1 MPEPIR
7 PDTKNGKVLNLL
19 PNVIFYGIFLL
30 FYNSRSFFQTVVD
43 PRLNH
48 ILYKNVIYIVIRKN
62 FVRAPMIGIATASIV
77 SRLISPNNKQ

>member
-19 PNVIFYGIFLL
+19 PNDIFYGIFLL
-30 FYNSRSFFQTVVD
+30 FYNSRSLSQTVVD

-48 ILYKNVIYIVIRKN
+48 ILYKNVIYI
-62 FVRAPMIGIATASIV
+62 
-77 SRLISPNNKQ
+77 LL

>member
-7 PDTKNGKVLNLL
+7 PDTKKRQGTE
-19 PNVIFYGIFLL
+19 PTANVIFYGIFLL

-62 FVRAPMIGIATASIV
+62 FVRAPNDWHRNSFNCQPLDITE
-77 SRLISPNNKQ
+77 

>member
-30 FYNSRSFFQTVVD
+30 FYNSRSFFQIVVD
-43 PRLNH
+43 PRLNY

-62 FVRAPMIGIATASIV
+62 FVRAPNDWHRNSFNCQPLDITE
-77 SRLISPNNKQ
+77 

>member
-48 ILYKNVIYIVIRKN
+48 ILYKHVIYIVIRKN
-62 FVRAPMIGIATASIV
+62 FVRAPNDWHRNSFNCQPLDITE
-77 SRLISPNNKQ
+77 

>member
-48 ILYKNVIYIVIRKN
+48 ILYKNLIYIVIRKN
-62 FVRAPMIGIATASIV
+62 FVRAPNDWHRNSFNCQPLDITE
-77 SRLISPNNKQ
+77 

>member
-48 ILYKNVIYIVIRKN
+48 ILYKNVRY
-62 FVRAPMIGIATASIV
+62 
-77 SRLISPNNKQ
+77 

>member
-19 PNVIFYGIFLL
+19 PNDIFYGIFLL

-48 ILYKNVIYIVIRKN
+48 ILQKCNIYCYKKKFCER
-62 FVRAPMIGIATASIV
+62 P
-77 SRLISPNNKQ
+77 Q